1 MAKILLLGGTGAMG
15 MHLVQLLTNTE
26 HHVVVTSRRSRQDHD
41 NITYVLGNA
50 HDDIFL
56 KSLLKQGF
64 EVIVDFMVY
73 NTLEF
78 QKRYSLLLG
87 SCEQYVFI
95 SSSRVYANSDSP
107 ITESSPRLLDTCTD
121 SLYLQ
126 TDEYALTK
134 ARQEDCLFNSNRNN
148 FTIVRPY
155 ITYDKYR
162 LQLGG
167 MEKES
172 WIYRALK
179 GRSIVF
185 SYDISSKYTTLT
197 YGHDVARA
205 IASLLG
211 NESALGEAF
220 HITQPYSCTWQE
232 ILEIYLHVL
241 KEKLGKEPKVY
252 MTRQSLYINYPNKK
266 WQIEKDR
273 LYNRLFDNSKINQ
286 YINTTTFLK
295 PSEGLRMCLTEFI
308 DSPLFSQ
315 PYLRDEIMKDKL
327 TGEYTPI
334 SEFSSIKVQLKYL
347 IGRYFIPISKI

>member
-162 LQLGG
+162 LQLGVWKKNHG
-167 MEKES
+167 
-172 WIYRALK
+172 Y
-179 GRSIVF
+179 IV
-185 SYDISSKYTTLT
+185 
-197 YGHDVARA
+197 H
-205 IASLLG
+205 
-211 NESALGEAF
+211 
-220 HITQPYSCTWQE
+220 
-232 ILEIYLHVL
+232 
-241 KEKLGKEPKVY
+241 
-252 MTRQSLYINYPNKK
+252 
-266 WQIEKDR
+266 
-273 LYNRLFDNSKINQ
+273 
-286 YINTTTFLK
+286 
-295 PSEGLRMCLTEFI
+295 
-308 DSPLFSQ
+308 
-315 PYLRDEIMKDKL
+315 
-327 TGEYTPI
+327 
-334 SEFSSIKVQLKYL
+334 
-347 IGRYFIPISKI
+347 